1 MKHKTERTI
10 MKILKFYLAVAIGT
24 TLIVGSAR
32 GQDATSNPSGQEPFY
47 RANEFSIDAFASG
60 SLGKQYIDDISG
72 DTLRH
77 HGRLGAGLGGN
88 YFITRYLGL
97 GGDVYSENT
106 TGRFID
112 SASGNLIGRLPIG
125 DTGLAPYVFGG

>member
-1 MKHKTERTI
+1 MRKNNRTI
-10 MKILKFYLAVAIGT
+10 MNNSILCLAVATGT
-24 TLIVGSAR
+24 LMIAASVQ
-32 GQDATSNPSGQEPFY
+32 GQDAANNSNSSGSEPFY

-60 SLGKQYIDDISG
+60 SLGKQFITDFSG
-72 DTLRH
+72 DTVRK

-106 TGRFID
+106 TGPFID
-112 SASGNLIGRLPIG
+112 SASGNVIGRLPIG
-125 DTGLAPYVFGG
+125 ETG